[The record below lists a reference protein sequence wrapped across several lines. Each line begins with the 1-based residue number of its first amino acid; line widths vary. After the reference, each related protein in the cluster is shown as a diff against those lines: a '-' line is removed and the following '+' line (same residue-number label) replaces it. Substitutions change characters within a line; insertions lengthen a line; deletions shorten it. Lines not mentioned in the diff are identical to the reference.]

1 MVSSSPG
8 PLLASPSP
16 VVLLIALVVG
26 LVAGGLAFL
35 GFHDLTTAV
44 LVGGC
49 TAGSSLALLHGL
61 ISPDRRPGDPR

>member
-35 GFHDLTTAV
+35 GFHDLATAV

-49 TAGSSLALLHGL
+49 AAGSSLA
-61 ISPDRRPGDPR
+61 